1 MPSSAPRPWHDAGR
15 PSRRYEPLRA
25 RAWTRLW
32 EVEFVWLLFGLAAVA
47 VFETYW
53 RLPPSELWKV
63 TGSGFGGGAGRAVVF
78 LSFSAAVAAPPV
90 LAIVVDRLDDR
101 RATVVGVVAFLLCA
115 TVAIPGVQTP
125 DDLDAKWANLPAVLG
140 VLLSVALTV
149 WAVRRGRAEPAR
161 TSRAGD
167 LARLVAAG
175 VLLFAAAPY
184 IAAELGFFL
193 DGVPLLGW
201 IFQTGVIKPEPG
213 TGNLHAAV
221 HHGHHHGLD
230 GFLLAV
236 SVLLLSRLT
245 GTIRRP
251 GLRAATAA
259 YLSLMLVYALTNMA
273 NDLWTEQVVKRGW
286 TAWQI
291 PDVLQPSAS
300 AAWAAMIAV
309 AVVFYLLLFRPHGKV
324 ALDGGEQAAT
334 EGGGLRGA
342 ARG

>member
-1 MPSSAPRPWHDAGR
+1 VPDNA
-15 PSRRYEPLRA
+15 RRRFES
-25 RAWTRLW
+25 LW
-32 EVEFVWLLFGLAAVA
+32 EVWLVWLLFGLAAVA

-63 TGSGFGGGAGRAVVF
+63 TGSGLEGGASRAFVF

-101 RATVVGVVAFLLCA
+101 RAVVAAIVAFVLCA

-125 DDLDAKWANLPAVLG
+125 NDLDAKWAQLPAVLG
-140 VLLSVALTV
+140 VVLSVVLTV
-149 WAVRRGRAEPAR
+149 WAMRRGREEPRR
-161 TSRAGD
+161 TSLAGD
-167 LARLVAAG
+167 RLRLVVAA
-175 VLLFAAAPY
+175 VLVFASAPY

-201 IFQTGVIKPEPG
+201 IFQTGAIKREPG
-213 TGNLHAAV
+213 TGFLHAAV

-236 SVLLLSRLT
+236 SALLLSRLT
-245 GTIRRP
+245 GTICRP
-251 GLRAATAA
+251 VLRAATAV
-259 YLSLMLVYALTNMA
+259 YLALMLVYALTNMA

-286 TAWQI
+286 TDWQI

-300 AAWAAMIAV
+300 AAWAAMIGV
-309 AVVFYLLLFRPHGKV
+309 AVVFYFLLFRPRAGHGKV
-324 ALDGGEQAAT
+324 AVGDEQAAG
-334 EGGGLRGA
+334 EGGGLHGA